1 MEIFENRIFF
11 WKYLYVTILLIIPL
25 FVYGQKNVIITNLST
40 DFLINP
46 DRVLKDGYPINI
58 KLEDAVKEPENYQII
73 GIGKKEPLLG
83 WQILGKEE
91 NIIQKAYRVI
101 VSKKKENIEKNIGD
115 LWDTNKIES
124 SNSIN
129 VRYSG
134 KELKP
139 NSIYYWKVKVWT
151 NDGEISKFS
160 KCQKFKTGE
169 KLYKHYTSRYFVEK
183 KINPLKSVKKI
194 NDQKTLIDFGRAA
207 FGSVK
212 LRMFANENKIIK
224 LYFGESIKSG
234 SVDKNPQGN
243 VVSELVNLKLKPGWN
258 EYEIKKSPSTIIIG
272 LSEKFICQNILM
284 KFCLLDI

>member
-1 MEIFENRIFF
+1 MEIFENRISF
-11 WKYLYVTILLIIPL
+11 WKYLYITSLLIIPL
-25 FVYGQKNVIITNLST
+25 FIYSQKNVIVTNLSI
-40 DFLINP
+40 DFLLNP
-46 DRVLKDGYPINI
+46 ERVLKDGYPINI

-73 GIGKKEPLLG
+73 GIGKKNPAG
-83 WQILGKEE
+83 MANISKE

-183 KINPLKSVKKI
+183 KINLKSVKKI
-194 NDQKTLIDFGRAA
+194 NDQKTLIDFGR
-207 FGSVK
+207 
-212 LRMFANENKIIK
+212 
-224 LYFGESIKSG
+224 
-234 SVDKNPQGN
+234 
-243 VVSELVNLKLKPGWN
+243 
-258 EYEIKKSPSTIIIG
+258 
-272 LSEKFICQNILM
+272 
-284 KFCLLDI
+284 